1 METAIRL
8 IITVLFIGLI
18 VLAIIFFSLFG
29 VLPAKKLT
37 QVLKGEKVTSTVSQQ
52 QIQIKEITLDE
63 LLGRIKPLPL
73 EEMNKSEILSSPAIV
88 PSKIPIGSAFMYFID
103 IRAEANKLVPNEIII
118 DRLDL
123 LKITFT
129 AVDGDY
135 DVFFPDFTAGISLAK
150 GISAQFQFQ
159 ASTAGKYEFICNLCK
174 PIFKGTLIVNQRG
187 N

>member
-1 METAIRL
+1 MENAIRVVV
-8 IITVLFIGLI
+8 TVLFIGLT

-29 VLPAKKLT
+29 ILPAKKLT
-37 QVLKGEKVTSTVSQQ
+37 QVLKGEKATSTVPQQ

-63 LLGRIKPLPL
+63 LLGRIPPVSS
-73 EEMNKSEILSSPAIV
+73 EGTNKSGILSSPATA

-103 IRAEANKLVPNEIII
+103 IRAESNKLIPNEIIV

-123 LKITFT
+123 LKITFI

-174 PIFKGTLIVNQRG
+174 PIFKGTLIVN
-187 N
+187 